1 MYVNKTIGRLGETLA
16 CEYLLNNGY
25 EIIKRNYNTKRGE
38 IDIIAR
44 YKNALV
50 FIEVK
55 TRSNLNFGQPVEAI
69 TKKKQVH
76 MLNTIKYYLY
86 ENHLY
91 NTNIQIRIDAH
102 RLTVGRYPPP
112 KLPFVAGRRSMLRHR
127 VIHWG

>member
-91 NTNIQIRIDAH
+91 NTNIQIRIDAIEVYIH
-102 RLTVGRYPPP
+102 NNRYAVTHI
-112 KLPFVAGRRSMLRHR
+112 KQIMLKN
-127 VIHWG
+127 